1 MQKPTL
7 CIYTTPRAFLSTREC
22 INTHE
27 HLPLLVFEDFLLKVP
42 TFQKVKNKRL
52 VNALKICLLPHP
64 VTSMQT
70 PQREFAGAKVQLFFD
85 IHKKICTFDADLLIL
100 IRA

>member
-1 MQKPTL
+1 MS
-7 CIYTTPRAFLSTREC
+7 IYYC
-22 INTHE
+22 
-27 HLPLLVFEDFLLKVP
+27 LVFEDFLLKVP

-70 PQREFAGAKVQLFFD
+70 PKRGTALQNALMNTHLVHVGYTQSTFASAKVQKIFD
-85 IHKKICTFDADLLIL
+85 VNKF
-100 IRA
+100 

>member
-7 CIYTTPRAFLSTREC
+7 CIYRHVLQTGTCGYIIHPWASTTTCFRVT
-22 INTHE
+22 
-27 HLPLLVFEDFLLKVP
+27 FLLKVP
-42 TFQKVKNKRL
+42 KFQKVKNKRL

-70 PQREFAGAKVQLFFD
+70 PQREFASAKVLLFSD
-85 IHKKICTFDADLLIL
+85 ICK
-100 IRA
+100 